1 MQNLKYNGDISL
13 DRIFSDNRQLIYGQI
28 LEAIDK
34 SYLDPNLEI
43 TPIIKITI
51 NDDEYAINLTR
62 DRFINSLEKVIKFY
76 EETEEYEKCAKC
88 VVIINHLTQ
97 NKMNRPI

>member
-1 MQNLKYNGDISL
+1 MQNLKYSGDISL
-13 DRIFSDNRQLIYGQI
+13 DTIFSDNRQLIYGQI
-28 LEAIDK
+28 LESIDK

-62 DRFINSLEKVIKFY
+62 DRFIPSLEKVIKFY
-76 EETEEYEKCAKC
+76 EEIEEYEKCAKC

-97 NKMNRPI
+97 NQMEQTI

>member
-1 MQNLKYNGDISL
+1 MQNLKYSGDISL
-13 DRIFSDNRQLIYGQI
+13 DTIFNDNRQLIYGQI
-28 LEAIDK
+28 FEAIDK

-62 DRFINSLEKVIKFY
+62 DRFIPSLEKVIKFY
-76 EETEEYEKCAKC
+76 EDIEEYEKCAKC
-88 VVIINHLTQ
+88 VVIINHLTETQ
-97 NKMNRPI
+97 MKRTI

>member
-1 MQNLKYNGDISL
+1 MQNLKYSGDISL
-13 DRIFSDNRQLIYGQI
+13 DTIFSDNRRLIYGQI
-28 LEAIDK
+28 LESIDK

-62 DRFINSLEKVIKFY
+62 DRFIPSLEKVIKFY
-76 EETEEYEKCAKC
+76 EEIEEYEKCAKC

-97 NKMNRPI
+97 NQMEKTI

>member
-1 MQNLKYNGDISL
+1 MQNLKYSGDISI
-13 DRIFSDNRQLIYGQI
+13 DQIFSDNRHLIYGQI
-28 LEAIDK
+28 LDAIDK
-34 SYLDPNLEI
+34 SYLDPTLEI

-62 DRFINSLEKVIKFY
+62 ERFIPSLEKVIKFY

-88 VVIINHLTQ
+88 VTIINHLNK
-97 NKMNRPI
+97 NKMDKTI